1 MRPKLLCV
9 NFFAMLTMVLAIL
22 FSASSVVAQTSSFT
36 YQGRLTDGGTAA
48 NGNYDLQFQL
58 FDSLSGG
65 TQIGQTQILNVVPV
79 SAGIFTVTLD
89 FGSSAFPG
97 ASRFLD
103 ISARVSN
110 SVIFTPLTPRQPISA
125 TPYAVRSSNAG
136 AADALSTACNGCI
149 TDTTI
154 SGVAASKL
162 TR

>member
-1 MRPKLLCV
+1 MKTKSCPVATPALVRKSLSLL
-9 NFFAMLTMVLAIL
+9 ALVLIL
-22 FSASSVVAQTSSFT
+22 SASAFAQATGFT

-110 SVIFTPLTPRQPISA
+110 SVIFTPL
-125 TPYAVRSSNAG
+125 
-136 AADALSTACNGCI
+136 
-149 TDTTI
+149 
-154 SGVAASKL
+154 
-162 TR
+162 